1 MVSPSA
7 MGASRGWAFFYALFT
22 AVLLPIP
29 YYALIPVQVSSFTTV
44 CKPFEPSCGG

>member
-29 YYALIPVQVSSFTTV
+29 YYALIPVQVSFHDG